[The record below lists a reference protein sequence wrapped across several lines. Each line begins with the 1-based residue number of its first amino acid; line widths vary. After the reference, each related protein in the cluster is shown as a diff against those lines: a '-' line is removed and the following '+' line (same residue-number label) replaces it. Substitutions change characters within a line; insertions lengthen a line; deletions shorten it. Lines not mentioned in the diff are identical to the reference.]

1 MDEERRKGTEP
12 ARNEPAPHPFQRK
25 KLKERPGFQTRGM
38 RWLYRVLYPYFHCR
52 VRLPEELENSEEPV
66 VFIANHYNVFGPL
79 SFVLSMPL
87 VYNIWMNQ
95 ELVDQETA
103 KVSLRPGIR
112 RLLPF
117 LRETRVEWLC
127 EKIAAFISYVLRQV
141 GMIPVDRNQPS
152 RLISTM
158 RQSIAALEEGHNLLI
173 FPETGDPEYSLT
185 SVTPFYSGFAML
197 GRLYYRKTGKVL
209 RCGPCESDEQQHRI
223 RIGELESDD
232 PEAEPAPET
241 ERVSETLNRRIREM
255 AAENRGV
262 EKEDSTPVRRTIL
275 FFCNLVRLLL
285 LIPLITMLG
294 LGNREMILVF
304 YGVSQGIRI
313 LFNAVCN
320 TYASSNRLS
329 FLFSHAV
336 GVMTD
341 TAMMISLAA
350 QMPRMRWLLYTLILN
365 GAVILISNI
374 RTFFRFRRCAGVNYF
389 DTLSANLLCIL
400 CLQQILRIP
409 FNRMAV
415 GLLGLAAAI
424 FLIFS
429 AGFSVAFNA
438 RIGLEEDQA

>member
-1 MDEERRKGTEP
+1 MT
-12 ARNEPAPHPFQRK
+12 
-25 KLKERPGFQTRGM
+25 
-38 RWLYRVLYPYFHCR
+38 
-52 VRLPEELENSEEPV
+52 
-66 VFIANHYNVFGPL
+66 PL
-79 SFVLSMPL
+79 
-87 VYNIWMNQ
+87 
-95 ELVDQETA
+95 
-103 KVSLRPGIR
+103 
-112 RLLPF
+112 
-117 LRETRVEWLC
+117 
-127 EKIAAFISYVLRQV
+127 
-141 GMIPVDRNQPS
+141 
-152 RLISTM
+152 
-158 RQSIAALEEGHNLLI
+158 
-173 FPETGDPEYSLT
+173 
-185 SVTPFYSGFAML
+185 YSGFAML

-209 RCGPCESDEQQHRI
+209 RFCPCYIDEQHHRI
-223 RIGELESDD
+223 RIGELESYD

-304 YGVSQGIRI
+304 YGVSQGLRI

-409 FNRMAV
+409 FNGMAV
-415 GLLGLAAAI
+415 GLLGLAAAV